1 MNDLKNLKNWVIVTD
16 NGKTFYYETF
26 DEALRMT
33 KIIIGHLMSKEYYE
47 FHYSKLD
54 N

>member
-16 NGKTFYYETF
+16 NGKTFHYETF

-33 KIIIGHLMSKEYYE
+33 KIISGNLMSGEYYE
-47 FHYSKLD
+47 FHYTK
-54 N
+54 